1 MRGGTLFSGI
11 GAPECAGPG
20 IDWRWAAEID
30 PFAAAVYRTHFPGV
44 PNLGDVTTVD
54 WRGVEDVDLLT
65 FGSPCQSFSVAGQR
79 RGLDD
84 PRGHLALVALG
95 VVDRLRPRWF
105 LWENV
110 AGALSSNGGRDF
122 ATFIRTVGNIGYG
135 YAFRLLDAQY
145 FGVPQ
150 RRRRLFLVG
159 YSGDDWRPPAAV
171 LFDSE
176 SLRGCPAP
184 RRQTPEAPAGTAAG
198 GARSRGGTSLDDGPL
213 IAFGGNNTSGPI
225 QVATA
230 VNAHG
235 GPHGR
240 LDFES
245 ETFIVHALRGEGFD
259 GSEDGTGRG
268 TPLIPVMAFSGKNDG
283 ADARL
288 DLATTLRA
296 MPHAGSHANAGGQ
309 VAVTAGTGVRRLTPR
324 ECGRLMGFPDDWTA
338 IDWRGRP
345 APDGRQYK
353 TLGNSM
359 AVPVLRWLLDRL
371 IQVDSLLETGGRAL
385 SPPGSPLLL
394 PPETPLRGPS

>member
-11 GAPECAGPG
+11 GAPECAAPG

-30 PFAAAVYRTHFPGV
+30 PFASAVYGAHFPGV

-54 WRGVEDVDLLT
+54 WRGVEDVDALV
-65 FGSPCQSFSVAGQR
+65 FGSPCQSFSVAGR
-79 RGLDD
+79 RGGLDD
-84 PRGHLALVALG
+84 PRGNLALVALG
-95 VVDRLRPRWF
+95 IAGQLRPQWLLF
-105 LWENV
+105 ENV
-110 AGALSSNGGRDF
+110 AGLLSSNGGRDF
-122 ATFIRTVGNIGYG
+122 GIFLEEMGNIGYG
-135 YAFRLLDAQY
+135 VAWKILDAQY
-145 FGVPQ
+145 FGIPQ

-159 YSGDDWRPPAAV
+159 YLGDWRPAAAV
-171 LFDSE
+171 LFEPE
-176 SLRGCPAP
+176 SLRGRVAP
-184 RRQTPEAPAGTAAG
+184 RRQAKKTPAGTAAG

-245 ETFIVHALRGEGFD
+245 ETFILHALRGEGFD

-268 TPLIPVMAFSGKNDG
+268 TPLVPVMAFSGKNDG

-288 DLATTLRA
+288 DLAPTLRA

-309 VAVTAGTGVRRLTPR
+309 VAVTVGTGVRRLIPR
-324 ECGRLMGFPDDWTA
+324 ECERLMGFPDDWTL
-338 IDWRGRP
+338 IPWRGRP
-345 APDGRQYK
+345 APEGKRYK
-353 TLGNSM
+353 ALGNSM
-359 AVPVLRWLLDRL
+359 AVPVIGWVLERL
-371 IQVDSLLETGGRAL
+371 MKVDGLIRSEGGRVPVAPARAAL
-385 SPPGSPLLL
+385 QFEAS
-394 PPETPLRGPS
+394 R

>member
-11 GAPECAGPG
+11 GAPECAAPG

-30 PFAAAVYRTHFPGV
+30 PFASAVYGAHFPGV
-44 PNLGDVTTVD
+44 PNLGDVTTGD
-54 WRGVEDVDLLT
+54 WRGVEKVDVLV
-65 FGSPCQSFSVAGQR
+65 FGSPCQSFSVAGR
-79 RGLDD
+79 RGGLDD
-84 PRGHLALVALG
+84 PRGNLALVALEA
-95 VVDRLRPRWF
+95 VERVRPRWF
-105 LWENV
+105 SFENV
-110 AGALSSNGGRDF
+110 PGLLSSGAGWDYNAFLRKVADL
-122 ATFIRTVGNIGYG
+122 GYS
-135 YAFRLLDAQY
+135 ACWRVLDAQY

-159 YSGDDWRPPAAV
+159 YLGDWRPPAAV
-171 LFDSE
+171 LFEPE
-176 SLRGCPAP
+176 SLRRRPAP
-184 RRQTPEAPAGTAAG
+184 RGKAPKDLAGTATG

-268 TPLIPVMAFSGKNDG
+268 TPLIPVARTVSFRGRDG
-283 ADARL
+283 G
-288 DLATTLRA
+288 ATAELGGEVGNALRA
-296 MPHAGSHANAGGQ
+296 SQGGGDKAHVLFGSA
-309 VAVTAGTGVRRLTPR
+309 VRRLTPR

-353 TLGNSM
+353 ALGNSM

-371 IQVDSLLETGGRAL
+371 VRVDGLLGNGGQAL
-385 SPPGSPLLL
+385 SPPGPPLRL
-394 PPETPLRGPS
+394 PPETPLRGLS

>member
-30 PFAAAVYRTHFPGV
+30 PFAAAVHRTHFPDV

-54 WRGVEDVDLLT
+54 WRGVEDVDALV
-65 FGSPCQSFSVAGQR
+65 FGSPCQSFSVAGR
-79 RGLDD
+79 RGGLDD
-84 PRGHLALVALG
+84 PRGNLALVALEI
-95 VVDRLRPRWF
+95 VERVHPRWF
-105 LWENV
+105 VFENV
-110 AGALSSNGGRDF
+110 PGLLSSGSGWDF
-122 ATFIRTVGNIGYG
+122 ATFLGKMERLGYCG
-135 YAFRLLDAQY
+135 AWRILDAQH

-159 YSGDDWRPPAAV
+159 YLGDWRPAAAV
-171 LFDSE
+171 LLEPE

-184 RRQTPEAPAGTAAG
+184 RRQTPKAPAGTAAG
-198 GARSRGGTSLDDGPL
+198 GARNRGGTSLDDGAL

-268 TPLIPVMAFSGKNDG
+268 TPLVPVMAFSGKNDG
-283 ADARL
+283 ADARI
-288 DLATTLRA
+288 DLAPTLRA

-309 VAVTAGTGVRRLTPR
+309 VAVTVGTGVRRLIPR
-324 ECGRLMGFPDDWTA
+324 ECERLMGFPDDWTL
-338 IDWRGRP
+338 IPWRGRP
-345 APDGRQYK
+345 APDGKRYK
-353 TLGNSM
+353 ALGNSM
-359 AVPVLRWLLDRL
+359 AVPVIGWVLERL
-371 IQVDSLLETGGRAL
+371 MKVDGLIRSEGGRVPVAPARAAL
-385 SPPGSPLLL
+385 QFEAS
-394 PPETPLRGPS
+394 R

>member
-84 PRGHLALVALG
+84 PRGHLALVALD

-122 ATFIRTVGNIGYG
+122 ATFIEAVGNLGYG

-159 YSGDDWRPPAAV
+159 YSGADWRPPVAV

-176 SLRGCPAP
+176 SLRGRPAP
-184 RRQTPEAPAGTAAG
+184 RGKAPEAAAGSLAG
-198 GARSRGGTSLDDGPL
+198 GARSRGGYSLDDGAL

-225 QVATA
+225 DIATA

-268 TPLIPVMAFSGKNDG
+268 TPLVPV
-283 ADARL
+283 
-288 DLATTLRA
+288 TE
-296 MPHAGSHANAGGQ
+296 GGRSR
-309 VAVTAGTGVRRLTPR
+309 VRRLTPR
-324 ECGRLMGFPDDWTA
+324 ECERLMALPDDWTL
-338 IDWRGRP
+338 IPWRGRP
-345 APDGRQYK
+345 APDGRRLK
-353 TLGNSM
+353 AIGNSM
-359 AVPVLRWLLDRL
+359 AVPVIRWVLERL
-371 IQVDSLLETGGRAL
+371 VMVDALIGKGGRVPDAPARSRVQL
-385 SPPGSPLLL
+385 AVS
-394 PPETPLRGPS
+394 R

>member
-1 MRGGTLFSGI
+1 M
-11 GAPECAGPG
+11 
-20 IDWRWAAEID
+20 DWQ
-30 PFAAAVYRTHFPGV
+30 
-44 PNLGDVTTVD
+44 
-54 WRGVEDVDLLT
+54 GVEKVDALI
-65 FGSPCQSFSVAGQR
+65 FGSPCQSFSVAGR
-79 RGLDD
+79 RGGLDD
-84 PRGHLALVALG
+84 PRGNLALVALEA
-95 VVDRLRPRWF
+95 VERVRPRWF
-105 LWENV
+105 IFENV
-110 AGALSSNGGRDF
+110 PGLLSSGAGWDYTAFLRKVADL
-122 ATFIRTVGNIGYG
+122 GYS
-135 YAFRLLDAQY
+135 ACWRVLDAQY

-159 YSGDDWRPPAAV
+159 YLGDWRPPAAV
-171 LFDSE
+171 LFEPE
-176 SLRGCPAP
+176 SLRRRPAP
-184 RRQTPEAPAGTAAG
+184 RGKAPKDLAGTASG

-268 TPLIPVMAFSGKNDG
+268 TPLIPVMAFSGKNNG
-283 ADARL
+283 ADARI
-288 DLATTLRA
+288 DLAPTLRA

-309 VAVTAGTGVRRLTPR
+309 VAVTVGTGVRRLTPR
-324 ECGRLMGFPDDWTA
+324 ECSRLMGFPDDWTA

-353 TLGNSM
+353 ALGNSM

-371 IQVDSLLETGGRAL
+371 VRVDGLLETGGRVL
-385 SPPGSPLLL
+385 SPPGPPLRL
-394 PPETPLRGPS
+394 PPETPLRELS